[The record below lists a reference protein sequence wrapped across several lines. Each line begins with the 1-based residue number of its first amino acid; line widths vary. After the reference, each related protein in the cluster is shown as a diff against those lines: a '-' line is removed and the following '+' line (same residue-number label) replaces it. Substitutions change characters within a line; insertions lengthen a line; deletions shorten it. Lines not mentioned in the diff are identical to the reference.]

1 MSDDITPSG
10 ESAVKKVFLII
21 LLLFALLTVNAAAVE
36 VDMEYNGILD
46 SYTGLP
52 VGQPG
57 IPEGVDRVWINDQ
70 LFYDV
75 TTNRFVYELF
85 SGTELFTTVVDGM
98 ITTGPVSMELSNG
111 ATGRLYRNGEML
123 DLAEY
128 KDLTTPGKYVLS
140 VNSNTG
146 VTIEPVSFTIVG
158 NVTCVPEKYVLPEGF
173 VFVEALRNNG
183 AIDYSERKVDLT
195 DEGIYRLTYEC
206 RNTGLQY
213 GLETEIDR
221 TPPVL
226 ELAGVEDGVAKGPV
240 TLYDLEQ
247 GASLLIERD
256 GREVGFTQE
265 LTESGTYHLWLQD
278 PAGNSTDY
286 QFKIQIYLN
295 INAIVFVVLI
305 LVLIAL
311 LVFYLIYSRRK
322 LRVR

>member
-1 MSDDITPSG
+1 MSDDNTPSG

-21 LLLFALLTVNAAAVE
+21 LLLALLSVNAAAVE
-36 VDMEYNGILD
+36 VDMEYNGIID

-57 IPEGVDRVWINDQ
+57 IPEGVDRVWINSE

-111 ATGRLYRNGEML
+111 ATGRLYRNGELL
-123 DLAEY
+123 DMTEY
-128 KDLTTPGKYVLS
+128 KDLTTPGNYVLS

-158 NVTCVPEKYVLPEGF
+158 SVTCVPEEYVIPEGF
-173 VFVEALRNNG
+173 VFVEALRNNE
-183 AIDYSERKVDLT
+183 AIEYSDRQVNLT

-256 GREVGFTQE
+256 GKTLGFTQE
-265 LTESGTYHLWLQD
+265 LTESGNYHLWLQD

-305 LVLIAL
+305 LVLIGF

>member
-1 MSDDITPSG
+1 MNDDNTPSG
-10 ESAVKKVFLII
+10 ESAVKKIFLII
-21 LLLFALLTVNAAAVE
+21 LLLALLSVNAAAVE
-36 VDMEYNGILD
+36 VDMEYNGIID

-52 VGQPG
+52 VGQTG
-57 IPEGVDRVWINDQ
+57 IPEGVDRVWINNE

-75 TTNRFVYELF
+75 PTNRFVYELF

-98 ITTGPVSMELSNG
+98 ITTGPVSLELSSG
-111 ATGRLYRNGEML
+111 ATGRLYRDGEML
-123 DLAEY
+123 DMTEY
-128 KDLTTPGKYVLS
+128 KDLTTPGNYVLS

-158 NVTCVPEKYVLPEGF
+158 NVTCVPENYVIPEGF
-173 VFVEALRNNG
+173 FFVEALRDNA
-183 AIDYSERKVDLT
+183 AIDYAERQVSLAE
-195 DEGIYRLTYEC
+195 EGSYQLTYEC
-206 RNTGLQY
+206 RNTGMQY
-213 GLETEIDR
+213 GLETRIDR

-247 GASLLIERD
+247 DTSLLIERD
-256 GREVGFTQE
+256 GRKLGFTQE
-265 LTESGTYHLWLQD
+265 LTESGNYHLWLQD

-286 QFKIQIYLN
+286 QFRIQLYMN
-295 INAIVFVVLI
+295 VNAIVFVVLI

-311 LVFYLIYSRRK
+311 LIFYLIYSRRK